1 MPRRWYAAAMARTR
15 GKGDVNRR
23 RRRDPE
29 RNLEGERRDLKR
41 DRMARQLGL
50 ADPSHQES
58 GAGEQPRFRQD
69 GQADRGSD
77 PQHLEETA
85 PFGAPPIAEQAIAAQ
100 APVALDDDDIGE
112 LDALHDAGD
121 EDRKSTRLNSSH

>member
-85 PFGAPPIAEQAIAAQ
+85 PFGAPPIAEQAK
-100 APVALDDDDIGE
+100 E
-112 LDALHDAGD
+112 RSD
-121 EDRKSTRLNSSH
+121 ERRGGTECVSTGRSRWDGCQGKNK